1 MQKAIVYGIGK
12 DFFKYESEIK
22 KRYDVLFLMDSDS
35 SRGGRLHGVPFLNV
49 NMLSEVDFDVVVVA
63 PAYHKMEIVQRLREL
78 GVPDSKIV
86 PYIPYQS
93 SGLPEIAMT
102 LEEDACYVKCGK
114 ARFKLKHSSDFGVL
128 NQVFAHTEYGLSVQG
143 KLTVIDVGMNIGLTS
158 LFFARMD
165 NVADVYG
172 YEPFPETYKQAA
184 ANIAMNEP
192 EIKNKINSYQSGMG
206 NDERTL
212 KLDKYSSDFS
222 WGMRVDGL
230 ESATED
236 SGDDV
241 VKILK
246 ADKEIDRIIAQCK
259 GDAIVLKLDC
269 EGSEYDVL
277 SVLDSSQ
284 VLKKIDIVL
293 METHDFRGKEAI
305 DILSRNNFVVFHQFM
320 GTAEGLGM
328 VYATRLR
335 K

>member
-12 DFFKYESEIK
+12 DFFKYESEIR

-35 SRGGRLHGVPFLNV
+35 SRGGLHEVPFLNV
-49 NMLSEVDFDVVVVA
+49 NMLSKVDFDVIVVA
-63 PAYHKMEIVQRLREL
+63 PAYHKMEIVQQLRDG

-86 PYIPYQS
+86 PYIPFQS
-93 SGLPEIAMT
+93 DSLPEIVLT
-102 LEEDACYVKCGK
+102 LQEDACYCECGEV
-114 ARFKLKHSSDFGVL
+114 RFRLKHSSDFGVL
-128 NQVFAHTEYGLSVQG
+128 NQVFAHMEYGLSVQG
-143 KLTVIDVGMNIGLTS
+143 TFSVIDVGMNIGLTS

-165 NVADVYG
+165 NVTDVYG

-184 ANIAMNEP
+184 TNIAMNETG
-192 EIKNKINSYQSGMG
+192 IRNKIKSYQRGLG
-206 NDERTL
+206 NAERTL
-212 KLDKYSSDFS
+212 RLKNYSSDFS

-230 ESATED
+230 ESAEED
-236 SGDDV
+236 SGDGV

-246 ADKEIDRIIAQCK
+246 ADEEIDRIIGQCK
-259 GDAIVLKLDC
+259 GDFIVLKLDC

-277 SVLDSSQ
+277 SVLDRSK
-284 VLKKIDIVL
+284 VLEKIDIVL
-293 METHDFRGKEAI
+293 METHDFREKEAI
-305 DILSRNNFVVFHQFM
+305 DVLRGNNFIVFHQFM